1 MGFNEFWLNLNGKK
15 QQLGDVKHGVRKEQV
30 DQKFHNLFDA
40 YDVNQD
46 GTLEEEELTG
56 IFKGL
61 SKFAG
66 ADKVL
71 DAKENAQVK
80 SVFSQQVNIQDADFQ
95 GFVKSISDASADIES
110 TKTTAT
116 PDGGKEVRTEYADGT
131 VETISYYPDGE
142 YKFKKVDAK
151 TVSTSYYY
159 IVGNNLD
166 KRYTAQQVEDV
177 IKDAYKHE
185 NHAKTTRSGEKT
197 TEIARFSYKDFKKV
211 YMSRNNIKKLMATSE
226 SERHDLELSE
236 RAKQDVAVRDFV
248 LSHYIETHQAA
259 KEALESMG
267 ILDNAGALINA
278 GAGEAWNA
286 IKNKWNG
293 TEEEYQNFYELKD
306 KFAPNNKKLE
316 TLQQTQ
322 GFVQRNQDEYFKSYE
337 TSFQENFG
345 QKYDLEISTKFQA
358 KAEQYQNAQILKE
371 RLNLLKTAMNEVE
384 QYDIEK
390 NSNLLMPGD
399 VNTANSHITKA
410 NELLLQYFG
419 GDQNAVNMILNGAMG
434 DENAKVVQA
443 IKDIYTETQKMNEAV
458 LGGKSFDEI
467 QDEYKTQYKEMY
479 NTDFVPDELTEK
491 VMDAKATGSFVKLA
505 AITIVSI
512 LVTRSPIMAEI
523 SGAAAGSAEA
533 TGAAANM
540 IRNLLP
546 IVTRQLGSETA
557 ARMAIQQGIKFAMT
571 SGTLATDVGLT
582 LLNQVTSERGVNGE
596 ELWESTKSSAKYI
609 YFGAYIGAPV
619 AEAVGNAVG
628 KIGLAKGLM
637 SGGATTTQGAIKTTT
652 LTGDKVFENILNTG
666 KNVGQKLAVGSA
678 KIGTDIAMFSALGI
692 ATDGQEVGEA
702 FAEQS
707 TFLPKL
713 KIMNHVLEYA
723 LGRMMG
729 GKAGAQAPLMSRP
742 RDLRM
747 EEAIKLSGIND
758 WTIKEMK
765 SPSGTRYT
773 VIDDKGIPQSF
784 NDANRIVTAM
794 MERVAQAYETVK
806 IDTPDVQTQDN
817 NIDDRTISTQGI
829 WSKDN
834 EFIIDI
840 KDDDG
845 SIKFSLI
852 AVKDK
857 ILEELANYKSE
868 IEKIKEEYSINE
880 PFELKLQNSQK
891 VGQTFGDDIHDRFT
905 DVKHNISFKF
915 NRQTGKL
922 ISIITPDKTYN
933 IKNNTI
939 TSTTMTKE
947 LRMEMPPNATEAQIP
962 LNSTPTHI
970 ETYMSKDG
978 RQISHEEFVEG
989 NVTGEFEIYDIDP
1002 SGRKFKIGIAELM
1015 PDGGK
1020 YVEKTLTSL
1029 DGTKTDYIYKDD
1041 ASGNKFLYYKITDS
1055 EGNVLFETTKKH
1067 KVISE
1072 NHFQTTTNNQSYDV
1086 EFTNEKIV
1094 VYKLD
1099 KQGNKTS
1106 ESVEYRI
1113 EDVLSED
1120 YQQFDNE
1127 LNSRMF
1133 LDYFSGSKSREE
1145 IVSEFLADMN
1155 INNTVDRKLVPML
1168 KQLSGEEWF
1177 KLNDSGT
1184 KLIIG
1189 SDNNEGSGS
1198 IGGIIRIADE
1208 DTNVLAIF
1216 EHEAGHEVF
1225 THLNLADD
1233 SNLHEIYE
1241 KEKEIYT
1248 STFPDD
1254 NSLSIAYFLINGNRG
1269 ISETTAETNLLTNI
1283 TQQDNSLQARTVL
1296 LQHYFPKTLAY
1307 IANKLTMEV
1316 AMPKSESS
1324 NNKIETKPQLVSN
1337 INKPLDID
1345 DEIEM
1350 FDEGV
1355 INNQNVV
1362 INSEYL
1368 IDKYSKVFPNEY
1380 KNDKGGGIDTAID
1393 NLIWQYNLEDYEPKI
1408 RSTIE
1413 KLMNY
1418 KLELY
1423 QQDLN
1428 YEKLDIEE
1436 IIYSLIDIEDDI
1448 NNINNICE
1456 IISSLVDYKT
1466 SSEKLNEFIEFLHN
1480 NKSNPHLKEFVNRSK
1495 IIQDVIPTFTRL
1507 VDINEKQGMNIHA
1520 CPLSICLMELY
1531 GNIDEKYIP
1540 FLINNPEFTNRFA
1553 RWGIIFN
1560 DNKIMDVLI
1569 NEYKKNSVLDDNIIS
1584 ALNMYKETEKM
1595 QDLTPKLA
1603 EDLHKFMQT
1612 QETQIDMIVHRGDG
1626 EGFAKSVEISGTG
1639 KTLYDILLE
1648 HENDTQDQL
1657 DYLVADKLSGQKI
1670 INKNFIST
1678 SFNTEIANHFASQ
1691 SNDIQIVWELNIPK
1705 GTHGCVIDL
1714 LSDVYPYESEFL
1726 LQNESKYVIQKIENN
1741 NGIWYIKANIIQE

>member
-15 QQLGDVKHGVRKEQV
+15 QQIGDVKHGVRKEQV

-95 GFVKSISDASADIES
+95 GFVKSISDASADIKS

-116 PDGGKEVRTEYADGT
+116 LDGGKEVRTEYADGT
-131 VETISYYPDGE
+131 VETISYYPDGD
-142 YKFKKVDAK
+142 YKFKETIRKVSK
-151 TVSTSYYY
+151 TEYF
-159 IVGNNLD
+159 
-166 KRYTAQQVEDV
+166 AQ
-177 IKDAYKHE
+177 
-185 NHAKTTRSGEKT
+185 N
-197 TEIARFSYKDFKKV
+197 
-211 YMSRNNIKKLMATSE
+211 KKLMGLSTTGEKISKKEFDELVQLQKQYQNSKSIEELPTKFREKVKKALNSNLTMTRTTQDDKPE
-226 SERHDLELSE
+226 LELSE
-236 RAKQDVAVRDFV
+236 RAKQDVEVRDFV
-248 LSHYIETHQAA
+248 LNHYIETHKAA

-390 NSNLLMPGD
+390 ISNLLMPGD
-399 VNTANSHITKA
+399 VNTASSHITKA

-729 GKAGAQAPLMSRP
+729 GKAGAQAPLISRP
-742 RDLRM
+742 KDLRM
-747 EEAIKLSGIND
+747 EEAIKRSGLEDLEI
-758 WTIKEMK
+758 IESK
-765 SPSGTRYT
+765 SPNGTRYSVKNKT
-773 VIDDKGIPQSF
+773 LGTTETYRDMNQLTTSLL
-784 NDANRIVTAM
+784 
-794 MERVAQAYETVK
+794 ERVAKAYEEVK
-806 IDTPDVQTQDN
+806 IETLKEDVKTDN
-817 NIDDRTISTQGI
+817 VDNRTISTQGI
-829 WSKDN
+829 WSKDK
-834 EFIIDI
+834 EYIIDLTN
-840 KDDDG
+840 DDG
-845 SIKFSLI
+845 SINLSLSF
-852 AVKDK
+852 DK
-857 ILEELANYKSE
+857 NKVLEELTNYKFE
-868 IEKIKEEYSINE
+868 IERIKQEYGINE
-880 PFELKLQNSQK
+880 PLELKLQNPKK
-891 VGQTFGDDIHDRFT
+891 VGQTFGDDVHDRIT
-905 DVKHNISFKF
+905 DVRHKISFKF
-915 NRQTGKL
+915 NTQTGKL

-933 IKNNTI
+933 IENNTV

-947 LRMEMPPNATEAQIP
+947 LRMEMPPNATKEQIP
-962 LNSTPTHI
+962 LNSTPTYI
-970 ETYMSKDG
+970 ETYVSKDG
-978 RQISHEEFVEG
+978 RQISHEEFIEG

-1002 SGRKFKIGIAELM
+1002 NGKKFKIGIAELM
-1015 PDGGK
+1015 PNGGK

-1055 EGNVLFETTKKH
+1055 EGNILFKTTKKH

-1072 NHFQTTTNNQSYDV
+1072 NHFQTTTNNQSYDI
-1086 EFTNEKIV
+1086 EFTNEKVI

-1106 ESVEYRI
+1106 EFVEYKI
-1113 EDVLSED
+1113 EDVSSED

-1127 LNSRMF
+1127 LNGRMF
-1133 LDYFSGSKSREE
+1133 SDFIMGNKSKEEVISGF
-1145 IVSEFLADMN
+1145 IADLN
-1155 INNTVDRKLVPML
+1155 INNTVDKKLVPML

-1177 KLNDSGT
+1177 KLNNSGT

-1189 SDNNEGSGS
+1189 AEDNNFSGS
-1198 IGGIIRIADE
+1198 IGGIIKIADE
-1208 DTNVLAIF
+1208 HTNVLAVF
-1216 EHEAGHEVF
+1216 EHEAGHEAF
-1225 THLNLADD
+1225 NHLNLADD
-1233 SNLHEIYE
+1233 SNLHEIYG
-1241 KEKEIYT
+1241 KEKEAYT

-1316 AMPKSESS
+1316 AKPKSESS
-1324 NNKIETKPQLVSN
+1324 NNKIDTKTQLVSN

-1350 FDEGV
+1350 FDGGV
-1355 INNQNVV
+1355 INNRNIIV
-1362 INSEYL
+1362 NSKYL
-1368 IDKYSKVFPNEY
+1368 IDKYSKTFPNEY
-1380 KNDKGGGIDTAID
+1380 EDRIDIAIN
-1393 NLIWQYNLEDYEPKI
+1393 NLICCNNLEDYEPKI
-1408 RSTIE
+1408 RSSIA

-1423 QQDLN
+1423 QKGLDYENLN
-1428 YEKLDIEE
+1428 VED
-1436 IIYSLIDIEDDI
+1436 IIYSLMGIEDNI
-1448 NNINNICE
+1448 HNINNICDV
-1456 IISSLVDYKT
+1456 ISSLVDYKT
-1466 SSEKLNEFIEFLHN
+1466 SSGKLNEFIEFLHN
-1480 NKSNPHLKEFVNRSK
+1480 NKSNPHLKNFINRFRVIK
-1495 IIQDVIPTFTRL
+1495 DVIPTFTGL
-1507 VDINEKQGMNIHA
+1507 ADINEKQGLNIYA
-1520 CPLSICLMELY
+1520 RPLSICLMELY

-1553 RWGIIFN
+1553 YWGIIFT

-1569 NEYKKNSVLDDNIIS
+1569 NQYKKNSVLDDNIIS

-1678 SFNTEIANHFASQ
+1678 SFNTEIANYFASQ

>member
-15 QQLGDVKHGVRKEQV
+15 QQIGDVKHGVRKEQV

-95 GFVKSISDASADIES
+95 GFVKSISDASADIKS

-177 IKDAYKHE
+177 VKDAYKHE
-185 NHAKTTRSGEKT
+185 NHARTTRSGEKT

-399 VNTANSHITKA
+399 VNTASSHITKA

-729 GKAGAQAPLMSRP
+729 GKAGAINHTNFIDRP
-742 RDLRM
+742 IDLKM
-747 EEAIKLSGIND
+747 EEAFKRSGVKN
-758 WTIKEMK
+758 WVIKEIK
-765 SPSGTRYT
+765 SPTGTRIN
-773 VIDDKGIPQSF
+773 VIDENGIPQTYS
-784 NDANRIVTAM
+784 DRGQLATAM
-794 MERVAQAYETVK
+794 LERVAKTYEEVK
-806 IDTPDVQTQDN
+806 IDTPETQ
-817 NIDDRTISTQGI
+817 
-829 WSKDN
+829 
-834 EFIIDI
+834 
-840 KDDDG
+840 
-845 SIKFSLI
+845 
-852 AVKDK
+852 VK
-857 ILEELANYKSE
+857 E
-868 IEKIKEEYSINE
+868 
-880 PFELKLQNSQK
+880 
-891 VGQTFGDDIHDRFT
+891 
-905 DVKHNISFKF
+905 
-915 NRQTGKL
+915 
-922 ISIITPDKTYN
+922 
-933 IKNNTI
+933 
-939 TSTTMTKE
+939 
-947 LRMEMPPNATEAQIP
+947 
-962 LNSTPTHI
+962 
-970 ETYMSKDG
+970 
-978 RQISHEEFVEG
+978 
-989 NVTGEFEIYDIDP
+989 
-1002 SGRKFKIGIAELM
+1002 
-1015 PDGGK
+1015 
-1020 YVEKTLTSL
+1020 
-1029 DGTKTDYIYKDD
+1029 D
-1041 ASGNKFLYYKITDS
+1041 ASIRTPQGKINDIQDAIKT
-1055 EGNVLFETTKKH
+1055 NPA
-1067 KVISE
+1067 E
-1072 NHFQTTTNNQSYDV
+1072 NA
-1086 EFTNEKIV
+1086 ERK
-1094 VYKLD
+1094 
-1099 KQGNKTS
+1099 
-1106 ESVEYRI
+1106 
-1113 EDVLSED
+1113 VLSEVAKTEFKD
-1120 YQQFDNE
+1120 EGMRLNTPESLDVELADIERNPNAPVENLETLSLVINGKLGETLKTQYEKAGKVFEEIITKNADKISKLEEQYKDNKPQLAKEFTQLIANE
-1127 LNSRMF
+1127 LGVKGIEPQIEFVDFKQS
-1133 LDYFSGSKSREE
+1133 DAAGYFDWTSGKLLINKELSSPKDIET
-1145 IVSEFLADMN
+1145 IIAHEFVHVMQFKDM
-1155 INNTVDRKLVPML
+1155 VAAR
-1168 KQLSGEEWF
+1168 GE
-1177 KLNDSGT
+1177 DA
-1184 KLIIG
+1184 
-1189 SDNNEGSGS
+1189 
-1198 IGGIIRIADE
+1198 IR
-1208 DTNVLAIF
+1208 
-1216 EHEAGHEVF
+1216 
-1225 THLNLADD
+1225 
-1233 SNLHEIYE
+1233 
-1241 KEKEIYT
+1241 EIYT
-1248 STFPDD
+1248 KQKDGKFLENKTREYLEEEGLDYDTETPEDQEFFKNQILDALVERTMEANEGLIRFAQEHPIEKG
-1254 NSLSIAYFLINGNRG
+1254 SLNEYLTRIYLDENNNMAEFDTPEYYNQVIENEAYFLGNGKIG
-1269 ISETTAETNLLTNI
+1269 DKIKIDT
-1283 TQQDNSLQARTVL
+1283 
-1296 LQHYFPKTLAY
+1296 K
-1307 IANKLTMEV
+1307 IAKN
-1316 AMPKSESS
+1316 
-1324 NNKIETKPQLVSN
+1324 
-1337 INKPLDID
+1337 D
-1345 DEIEM
+1345 
-1350 FDEGV
+1350 
-1355 INNQNVV
+1355 V

-1393 NLIWQYNLEDYEPKI
+1393 NLIGLYNLEDYEPKI

-1423 QQDLN
+1423 QQDLC

-1436 IIYSLIDIEDDI
+1436 IVYCLIGIEDNI

-1466 SSEKLNEFIEFLHN
+1466 NAQKLNEFIEFLYN
-1480 NKSNPHLKEFVNRSK
+1480 NTSNPHLKEFVNRSK
-1495 IIQDVIPTFTRL
+1495 IIKDVIPTFTRL
-1507 VDINEKQGMNIHA
+1507 TDINEKQGMNMHA
-1520 CPLSICLMELY
+1520 RPLSICLMELY